1 MVSYNGRGV
10 GDLSGTKLR
19 NGPKNM
25 RRRLA
30 DVHGQFDIA
39 PGPQGGTVVKLTVP
53 INGHTPKAD

>member
-1 MVSYNGRGV
+1 V
-10 GDLSGTKLR
+10 GDLSGKKLR
-19 NGPKNM
+19 NGLKNM

-30 DVHGQFDIA
+30 DVQGQFDIA